1 MKRHRFGKFLFTLSF
16 LALVLVLLWKLCAAP
31 APVGWREYAVKSGDT
46 LWGIASAYGADYDPR
61 DIIDDIERKNGCGAL
76 IRPGDVLLVPEY

>member
-1 MKRHRFGKFLFTLSF
+1 MKIQKIVFW
-16 LALVLVLLWKLCAAP
+16 VLLSAVIVLLLCRLCAAP

-46 LWGIASAYGADYDPR
+46 LWGIASAYGAEYDPR